1 MRKCLVCKS
10 RSVLVLCLLAVC
22 MGLSLKPAS
31 AQTRNVMSWGQNV
44 SSWNP
49 ALGVNSMREGC
60 SIVPT
65 SCEPYLDNLA
75 TLSGAKTYY
84 VSFPISPSTSAS
96 WAAQYSTLSLSHPMM
111 REIDFDDF
119 VGKLEDEEEAG
130 ELTAAEAPAFVTSV
144 IAATK
149 SANPKLAFGITLY
162 EDMFN
167 HASLYAFPASVLAQI
182 SYVHLYVHFRED
194 APNWASYV
202 TKTKSL
208 FPNATIIAGAYP
220 YDRINYIACAYE
232 TTVPCTVAQ
241 EQSLYQELLQS
252 QLASIN
258 AGTVMGVEF
267 YPGYFGDPQTWGGWT
282 TQACQTARLSQCISN
297 TNTLQS
303 ITLQV
308 LKSTPSSTGAQAA
321 ATGASFTL
329 SPTSLSF
336 GSQKEDVQSSFQR
349 VMVTNTSSSTTVSF
363 GTINYVG
370 DFNTTNNCPD
380 NLVAGNSCVI
390 WVTFTP
396 RELGTR
402 TGSVTVHLNA
412 NGVALAPQTVAAS
425 GTGIN

>member
-1 MRKCLVCKS
+1 MCLF
-10 RSVLVLCLLAVC
+10 AVVA
-22 MGLSLKPAS
+22 GFSLKAVS
-31 AQTRNVMSWGQNV
+31 AQTRNVMSWGENV

-49 ALGVNSMREGC
+49 ALGINAMREACG
-60 SIVPT
+60 IAPT

-75 TLSGAKTYY
+75 KLSGASTYY
-84 VSFPISPSTSAS
+84 VPFPINPSTSAS

-130 ELTAAEAPAFVTSV
+130 ELTAAEAPAFVSSV

-182 SYVHLYVHFRED
+182 NYVHLYVHFRENG
-194 APNWASYV
+194 PNWASYV

-220 YDRINYIACAYE
+220 YDRINYIPCAYQ
-232 TTVPCTVAQ
+232 TTVPCTAAQ
-241 EQSLYQELLQS
+241 EQSLYKELLQS

-267 YPGYFGDPQTWGGWT
+267 YPGYFGDPQTWTGWT
-282 TQACQTARLSQCISN
+282 TQACQPARLSTCISN

-308 LKSTPSSTGAQAA
+308 LQSTPVAKAS
-321 ATGASFTL
+321 ATGASFTV

-336 GSQKEDVQSSFQR
+336 GSQREDVQSSFQR
-349 VMVTNTSSSTTVSF
+349 VIVTNTSSSTSVTF
-363 GTINYVG
+363 GTINYTG
-370 DFNTTNNCPD
+370 DFSTSNNCPD
-380 NLVAGNSCVI
+380 NLVAGNSCII

-402 TGSVTVHLNA
+402 TGSVTVRLNA
-412 NGVALAPQTVAAS
+412 NGVALAPQTVTAS
-425 GTGIN
+425 GTGTN

>member
-1 MRKCLVCKS
+1 
-10 RSVLVLCLLAVC
+10 
-22 MGLSLKPAS
+22 
-31 AQTRNVMSWGQNV
+31 
-44 SSWNP
+44 
-49 ALGVNSMREGC
+49 
-60 SIVPT
+60 
-65 SCEPYLDNLA
+65 
-75 TLSGAKTYY
+75 
-84 VSFPISPSTSAS
+84 
-96 WAAQYSTLSLSHPMM
+96 
-111 REIDFDDF
+111 
-119 VGKLEDEEEAG
+119 
-130 ELTAAEAPAFVTSV
+130 
-144 IAATK
+144 
-149 SANPKLAFGITLY
+149 
-162 EDMFN
+162 MFN

-182 SYVHLYVHFRED
+182 NYVHLYVHFRED

-220 YDRINYIACAYE
+220 YDRINYIACAYQ
-232 TTVPCTVAQ
+232 TTVPCTARKSSPCTKQ
-241 EQSLYQELLQS
+241 LLQS
-252 QLASIN
+252 QLASVN

-321 ATGASFTL
+321 ATGASFTV

-336 GSQKEDVQSSFQR
+336 GSQREDVQSSFQR
-349 VMVTNTSSSTTVSF
+349 VLVTNTSSSTTVSF
-363 GTINYVG
+363 TTINYSG
-370 DFNTTNNCPD
+370 DFNTTNNCPN

-402 TGSVTVHLNA
+402 TGSVTVRLNA
-412 NGVALAPQTVAAS
+412 NGVALAPQTVTAS
-425 GTGIN
+425 GTGTN